1 MMCGS
6 AGMDGVPMRRGAR
19 APMVSAPMLSEP
31 IGQQQALLLTR
42 QAAMNNRIDLY
53 KVLGGGLVDVTAVP
67 AAAVR

>member
-1 MMCGS
+1 
-6 AGMDGVPMRRGAR
+6 MRYDNGISSSLDLLDAQRQSYALEQ
-19 APMVSAPMLSEP
+19 S
-31 IGQQQALLLTR
+31 LLLTR